1 MPVEA
6 ITYSFT
12 TTQFPKL
19 PPSDKTHKSTATT
32 AQESH
37 SLATHPATAI
47 ISVITEDLI
56 SNTVK
61 SSFTEFEK
69 AHKAAAVAFDQRM
82 CKLETQVETFNQQ
95 VEAMTARMQKTIEAT
110 LMGDT
115 GIIAQQR
122 ALITELDTK
131 HNRMK
136 TIIVQMA
143 ASLQDLI
150 SQNRARD
157 TQMTA
162 SSNHPSPTLQTPP
175 RTRKKTQSRDD
186 SATEVTMDISSIVEE
201 LHESPRHPL
210 PQPDS
215 IMAPATPPVPGRQSI
230 KPPPGVPAE
239 GGDGTRAE

>member
-1 MPVEA
+1 M
-6 ITYSFT
+6 
-12 TTQFPKL
+12 QFPKL

-47 ISVITEDLI
+47 SVITEDLI
-56 SNTVK
+56 SNTIK

-69 AHKAAAVAFDQRM
+69 ARKATAAAFDQRM
-82 CKLETQVETFNQQ
+82 CKLDTQVETFNQQ
-95 VEAMTARMQKTIEAT
+95 VEAMTARMQKIIEAT
-110 LMGDT
+110 LMGET

-122 ALITELDTK
+122 ALVTDLDTK
-131 HNRMK
+131 HNRME

-162 SSNHPSPTLQTPP
+162 SPNHPSPTL
-175 RTRKKTQSRDD
+175 
-186 SATEVTMDISSIVEE
+186 
-201 LHESPRHPL
+201 
-210 PQPDS
+210 
-215 IMAPATPPVPGRQSI
+215 
-230 KPPPGVPAE
+230 
-239 GGDGTRAE
+239 